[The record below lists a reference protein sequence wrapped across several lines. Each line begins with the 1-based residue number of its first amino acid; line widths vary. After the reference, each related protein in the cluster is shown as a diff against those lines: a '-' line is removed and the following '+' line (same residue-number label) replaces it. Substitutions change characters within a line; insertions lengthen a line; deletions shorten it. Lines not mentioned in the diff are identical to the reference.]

1 MIVTVLR
8 SMTVSNEWLRAV
20 LRSAS
25 VVLLAWS
32 VQARSNISCFRSVSW
47 RCSPEDSEI
56 IDYRA
61 QLTAVAGRAD
71 LLNRI
76 NLICPTRLGKNVAV
90 RRPTQVGLGD
100 PAVDS

>member
-61 QLTAVAGRAD
+61 QLTA
-71 LLNRI
+71 
-76 NLICPTRLGKNVAV
+76 CPTRLGKNVAV